1 LANFASGLTAAI
13 SHRSGDFE
21 FNNATGNGQQNFGV
35 VLKAISRSLRKPIVL
50 GLVAGVLYVPI
61 SRMVPRSFITNIKAG
76 DTVRAGAPTLA
87 RGIAFGGDAGVA
99 RVDFSS
105 DGGKSWQPAQLSK
118 GRRQIQLPA
127 MADQLRPARR
137 RASTC

>member
-50 GLVAGVLYVPI
+50 GLVAGVLYALLGIPLPEPV
-61 SRMVPRSFITNIKAG
+61 SRSFEFIGQSAG
-76 DTVRAGAPTLA
+76 GLALFLTGLILSSSGAKRTRFAHYEPS
-87 RGIAFGGDAGVA
+87 R
-99 RVDFSS
+99 S
-105 DGGKSWQPAQLSK
+105 
-118 GRRQIQLPA
+118 
-127 MADQLRPARR
+127 
-137 RASTC
+137 